1 MSTSR
6 PLALTCPGTGMR
18 LWWPWALSDRWD
30 EGHRPHGLL
39 ALRGVPVSERSPA
52 QACACGQAARGLV
65 PWAPRA
71 SVASWPLP
79 AVAAL
84 WPCQA
89 LHLGVSSPFF
99 LIWRCPQTSACLR
112 VRWGAAS
119 RRVLPFSVPSVHL
132 LVFLLTLNNRE
143 LFPELSAGTLTASDG
158 A

>member
-1 MSTSR
+1 MGFWLYAGCRS
-6 PLALTCPGTGMR
+6 
-18 LWWPWALSDRWD
+18 
-30 EGHRPHGLL
+30 
-39 ALRGVPVSERSPA
+39 LRGPQPRPVPVGRLRVV
-52 QACACGQAARGLV
+52 CV